1 MAQQVILHV
10 ASAGDL
16 LVTAAYGAGA
26 IARLHRDTSA
36 AFAAPTSVTTVALV
50 SGTDRYEVWD
60 ADGASTSW
68 YRWRVENAGGTEL
81 SDWTTPFQV
90 TARRPIAT
98 LASVKLALGTGATA
112 TDDDVLSLFID
123 GINGRIV
130 QRIGYYPGPSS
141 DTSRTYH
148 GKDAVRDGKR
158 LWIPGGV
165 RSVTTLSI
173 ATETGGSAAAATS
186 TDYITGPD
194 SYDLR
199 PGEPFHWIEFVDVTT
214 GSHSRFASGYSNV
227 VIAGLFG
234 WGAVPDD
241 LVAVATQWAVHD
253 WKTRNTGGTGVV
265 GSEEFGFTDIS
276 RLPFEWKR
284 VIDSY
289 RFVRVD

>member
-1 MAQQVILHV
+1 MAQRVVVQVENAADWLSGNSNARFRLDRS
-10 ASAGDL
+10 ASG
-16 LVTAAYGAGA
+16 G
-26 IARLHRDTSA
+26 A
-36 AFAAPTSVTTVALV
+36 AFTTSTEVTTTVLV
-50 SGTDRYEVWD
+50 SGTDRYEVYD
-60 ADGASTSW
+60 ANGTGTSW
-68 YRWRVENAGGTEL
+68 YRFRIEDNADVAL

-90 TARRPIAT
+90 TARQPIAT
-98 LASVKLALGTGATA
+98 LASVKVALGPGAVA

-148 GKDAVRDGKR
+148 GKDAVRNRKR

-173 ATETGGSAAAATS
+173 ATSTGGSATAATS
-186 TDYITGPD
+186 TDYVLGPD

-199 PGEPFHWIEFVDVTT
+199 PGEPYHWIEFVDVTT
-214 GSHSRFASGYSNV
+214 GSHSSFAHGYSNV

-241 LVAVATQWAVHD
+241 LVSVATSWAVHD
-253 WKTRNTGGTGVV
+253 WKTRNTGGVGVV
-265 GSEEFGFTDIS
+265 GSEDFGFTDIS
-276 RLPFEWKR
+276 RLPFEWRR

-289 RFVRVD
+289 RFVRVV